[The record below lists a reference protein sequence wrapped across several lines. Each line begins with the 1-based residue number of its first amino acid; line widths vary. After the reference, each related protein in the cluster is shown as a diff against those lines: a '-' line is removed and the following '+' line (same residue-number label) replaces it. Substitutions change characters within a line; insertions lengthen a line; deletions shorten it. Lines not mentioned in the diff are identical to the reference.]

1 MNKVS
6 EGLKIQKT
14 LIRIEG
20 AVHADSNF
28 VRLISLTVRVT

>member
-1 MNKVS
+1 MNKIS
-6 EGLKIQKT
+6 EGLKIQET
-14 LIRIEG
+14 LIRIQE